1 MSVVR
6 TILEDAR
13 RAARVAVHRGL
24 IGSVRPTALPRAVQI
39 AARRG
44 LDVRSMHAVHAAS
57 RPNEP
62 ALVDDRRTLTWA
74 ETDAAINAVANALSA
89 RCGIGPGVAV
99 ALMMRNRVEYVLTWF
114 ACLRLGARAV
124 HVSYDATAEELG
136 WLLDHSGARV
146 LVCGARARDAVAGA
160 ITGRDVRVFDTDPDA
175 PAPARRFR
183 VLEQWAVRTP
193 PERARREDRAA
204 NVVYTSG
211 TTGRPK
217 GAVRD
222 FAAVGPVDLVRI
234 LDALPMGFG
243 ERHLVVA
250 RLYHSGAQAFVLMAT
265 ALGNTIFMRPSF
277 RAEDALAALSRH
289 RIHSVF
295 VVPTMIRRWLDL
307 DDATFAAHP
316 VPHLRAIV
324 SGAAAFPHGLRCDA
338 IRRFGVGRL
347 YDFYGATEL
356 GWITLI
362 SGHEMLLRPG
372 SVGRAI
378 PGHHI
383 RIVDGDGRAVPAGE
397 VGLVRVSDGQ
407 AMHGYLDDERA
418 TAEVRGDGWITVEDT
433 GRLDADG
440 YLYLAG
446 RARDMIICGGV
457 NLYPAEIE
465 EQIAVDP
472 AVREVAVV
480 AAPHPDLGEVPVAFV
495 ASSDGPLDVDALAA
509 RVGARIARVKQPR
522 VWHVV
527 DALPRNATGKIIK
540 RELRERL
547 AE

>member
-1 MSVVR
+1 MK
-6 TILEDAR
+6 TLLTEAR
-13 RAARVAVHRGL
+13 RAARVVVGRGL
-24 IGSVRPTALPRAVQI
+24 VGSVRPGALPRTASI
-39 AARRG
+39 AATRG
-44 LDVRSMHAVHAAS
+44 LDVRSMHAIHAAS
-57 RPNEP
+57 RPD
-62 ALVDDRRTLTWA
+62 ADAIVDERRTLTWA
-74 ETDAAINAVANALSA
+74 ETDAAINAVANGLAM

-99 ALMMRNRVEYVLTWF
+99 ALMMRNRVEYVLSWF

-136 WLLDHSGARV
+136 WLLDHSDARV
-146 LVCGARARDAVAGA
+146 IVCGARARGAVAGA
-160 ITGRDVRVFDTDPDA
+160 IAGRDVTVFDTDPDA

-183 VLEQWAVRTP
+183 VLEQWAVSTP
-193 PERARREDRAA
+193 PPKSSAETRAA

-222 FAAVGPVDLVRI
+222 FAAVGPLDLIRI

-243 ERHLVVA
+243 QRHLVVA

-265 ALGNTIFMRPSF
+265 ALGNTIVLRPSF
-277 RAEDALAALSRH
+277 RPLDALESLSRY

-307 DDATFAAHP
+307 DDATFEHNP
-316 VPHLRAIV
+316 VPELRAIV
-324 SGAAAFPHGLRCDA
+324 SGAAAFPHALRCEA
-338 IRRFGVGRL
+338 IRRFGVGRVF
-347 YDFYGATEL
+347 DFYGATEL

-362 SGHEMLLRPG
+362 GGHEMLLRPG
-372 SVGRAI
+372 SVGRPL
-378 PGHHI
+378 PGHHV
-383 RIVDGDGRAVPAGE
+383 RIVDGDGHEMPVGE

-495 ASSDGPLDVDALAA
+495 ASAGGPLDVDALAA
-509 RVGARIARVKQPR
+509 RVAVRIARVKQPR
-522 VWHVV
+522 AWHVV

-540 RELRERL
+540 RQLRERL